1 MIAITAV
8 TLFYLIIGTMCVA
21 LGIIMIK
28 CDIDMVLNFLGWILI
43 AIGVIT
49 ILCGIGFLNVVV

>member
-1 MIAITAV
+1 MITITAV
-8 TLFYLIIGTMCVA
+8 TLFYLMIGTMCVA

-43 AIGVIT
+43 AMA
-49 ILCGIGFLNVVV
+49 